1 VILAELPLA
10 HLTHLPSPATDM
22 TSSRLQKLA
31 DVIDEAF
38 LNGSFAE
45 VCGPSYVV
53 QDSRLTPEEAG
64 ACDRKACRHAAAGF
78 EPATN
83 SVIFYRPTWRQS
95 PSLHR
100 PLQADGVYCTDKLSW
115 LAHTL
120 GHEMVHAI
128 VHHACPEARK
138 HPAYQ
143 DDNGHG
149 PIFLQLNKHIFG
161 HDTARYKAGWGR
173 LRPQLK
179 VQPLQA
185 IPALQQQESEQQEGW
200 QSDGGSSP
208 GWPSQQQQQQQQQWG
223 EGQLQGPDQQ
233 LLSVADLLAGPPT
246 LLQQQQRVERSSSG
260 SCEQKLQSH
269 SWQQHRASLQQQQ
282 QAHAGDASSSD
293 ASSTGSRESGDSSS
307 SSSQT
312 GISPYSSS
320 KLAAIRSHM
329 LQQRQQQE
337 LLHQQEYAALGSVGV
352 DGLCGASGAA
362 RMRPRAWWSW

>member
-1 VILAELPLA
+1 
-10 HLTHLPSPATDM
+10 M

-31 DVIDEAF
+31 DVIDAAF

-45 VCGPSYVV
+45 VCGPSYAV
-53 QDSRLTPEEAG
+53 QDSRLTLEEAG

-120 GHEMVHAI
+120 GHEMVHCI

-161 HDTARYKAGWGR
+161 HHTARYKAGWGR
-173 LRPQLK
+173 VRPQLK
-179 VQPLQA
+179 VQPLQLTH
-185 IPALQQQESEQQEGW
+185 ALQQKDSEQQEAW
-200 QSDGGSSP
+200 QSGGGISP
-208 GWPSQQQQQQQQQWG
+208 ALPPQQQQQCG
-223 EGQLQGPDQQ
+223 IGQLQGPDQQ
-233 LLSVADLLAGPPT
+233 LLSVADLLAGPPNPQYAASK
-246 LLQQQQRVERSSSG
+246 QQQQRVERSSS
-260 SCEQKLQSH
+260 SSREQELHSH
-269 SWQQHRASLQQQQ
+269 SWHQHRAILQQQQ
-282 QAHAGDASSSD
+282 QAYAGDASSSD
-293 ASSTGSRESGDSSS
+293 GSSMGGQQNGDSSS
-307 SSSQT
+307 DSQK
-312 GISPYSSS
+312 GISPYSNS

-329 LQQRQQQE
+329 SQQRQQQE
-337 LLHQQEYAALGSVGV
+337 LLHQQEHTALGAVGA
-352 DGLCGASGAA
+352 DELCGVSGTA
-362 RMRPRAWWSW
+362 RTRPRVWWSW